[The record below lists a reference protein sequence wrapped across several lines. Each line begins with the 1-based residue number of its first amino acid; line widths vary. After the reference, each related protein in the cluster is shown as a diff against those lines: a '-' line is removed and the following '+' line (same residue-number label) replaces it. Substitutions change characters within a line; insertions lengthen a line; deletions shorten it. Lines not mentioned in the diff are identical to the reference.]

1 MLWSHGKEKSL
12 TATMTRNDLISK
24 VEFDL
29 SIHRVAKFRGRMD
42 GSEAQTSKKKHSV
55 RR

>member
-12 TATMTRNDLISK
+12 RATMTRDDLIRK

-29 SIHRVAKFRGRMD
+29 SIHRLVKFGGRMD
-42 GSEAQTSKKKHSV
+42 GSEAQTSKKKHGV